1 MKRKIKWIISLSLI
15 AGILCFLYFLLP
27 YPRKVWMI
35 AHYLKSFPTRAYSV
49 SHWGIIQNDSSETDI
64 LSFECHIYRN
74 DEILENVLE
83 LKKDLEAYLA
93 DNAEL
98 YHNTTITLHFETDA
112 ADLDYVLTTSGS
124 NAKNP
129 LLFGYG
135 VFHDGELH
143 SLEAFRNTSEFISLE
158 LVSTSN
164 PNNRH
169 FDYTALDN
177 QTELEMLHL
186 ENMNLSADQLQYL
199 IDKHP
204 NCKIK
209 ASVKNE

>member
-1 MKRKIKWIISLSLI
+1 M
-15 AGILCFLYFLLP
+15 
-27 YPRKVWMI
+27 
-35 AHYLKSFPTRAYSV
+35 
-49 SHWGIIQNDSSETDI
+49 
-64 LSFECHIYRN
+64 
-74 DEILENVLE
+74 
-83 LKKDLEAYLA
+83 
-93 DNAEL
+93 
-98 YHNTTITLHFETDA
+98 
-112 ADLDYVLTTSGS
+112 DYVLTTSGN

-164 PNNRH
+164 SNNRH

-186 ENMNLSADQLQYL
+186 ESMNLSADQLQYL